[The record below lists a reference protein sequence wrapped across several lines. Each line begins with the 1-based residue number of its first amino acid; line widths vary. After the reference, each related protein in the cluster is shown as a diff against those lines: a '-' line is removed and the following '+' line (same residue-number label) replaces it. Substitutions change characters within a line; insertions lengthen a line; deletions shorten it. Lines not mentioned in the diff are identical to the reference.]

1 MKLDDLVA
9 SLTPADQEKLLQQ
22 VQDYKDAVDRE
33 KCQKSF
39 MAYVK
44 KMWPGFIHGRHH
56 AVMAK
61 KFEEIA
67 EGKLKR
73 LIINLGPRHAIMTS
87 MKIPTLAGM
96 KTMADLQVG
105 DYVFGPDGKPT
116 LVLGK
121 SEVFTDRQ
129 LYKVTTD
136 DGFSL
141 VVDGEH
147 LWTVSLH
154 RGDRKFFDYTTEQ
167 LWERQNGVMYRA
179 TRKTKVIQRQ
189 NKICDPSKVR
199 MPMLPRMA
207 AVERPEANL
216 LVDPYVL
223 GVWLGDGSKHQAI
236 ITCAD
241 DDAAFVR
248 PEIERR
254 GYTTTDQSTRYT
266 FGILDLKVK
275 LRELGVLENKH
286 IPEQYLNASIQQRR
300 DLLKGLMDTDGCVS
314 KAGQCYWMQSN
325 KALID
330 QVRVLLASL
339 GIKNSVSVSEA
350 KIGNKSYGD
359 TWRISFYAHDVCHLP
374 RKEERA
380 RVAKG
385 NKFGR
390 YIKVEKLNH
399 TGDTQCIKVD
409 REDGLFMA
417 GEGHII
423 THNTKSEFGSYL
435 LPSWFLGRFPE
446 KKVIQASNT
455 ADLAVNFG
463 RKVRNLVGSE
473 EYAKIFPDVA
483 LRQDSK
489 SAGRWA
495 TNKNGEYFAI
505 GVGGTMTGKG
515 ADLLIID
522 DPHSEQE
529 AALAA
534 GRPEIYD
541 SVFEW
546 YSSGPRQRLQPGGAI
561 VVIMTRWSKSDL
573 TGKILKT
580 AGELGKEDQWE
591 IIELPAIMPSGKPL
605 WPEFWSLEE
614 LSALRD
620 ELPPGKWNAQYQQ
633 NPTAEEGAIVKREWW
648 KIWEKEK
655 PPSCE
660 FVIQSWDT
668 AFTKGERND
677 YSACTTWGVF
687 HMNEDENDVNIILLD
702 CFQKRMEFPELK
714 EKALAHYREW
724 EPDAFI
730 VEAKAAGAPLIFEL
744 RKMGIPVSEY
754 TPSRG
759 NDKFVRINSVA
770 DLFQSG
776 KVWAPDTRWARELI
790 ENMAAFP
797 NAPHDDDVDSAVQAL
812 IRFRQG
818 GFLRLQTD
826 ERDDERSFKRKVAF
840 Y

>member
-9 SLTPADQEKLLQQ
+9 SLSPADQEKLLQQ

-73 LIINLGPRHAIMTS
+73 LCISLPPRH
-87 MKIPTLAGM
+87 
-96 KTMADLQVG
+96 
-105 DYVFGPDGKPT
+105 
-116 LVLGK
+116 
-121 SEVFTDRQ
+121 
-129 LYKVTTD
+129 
-136 DGFSL
+136 
-141 VVDGEH
+141 
-147 LWTVSLH
+147 
-154 RGDRKFFDYTTEQ
+154 
-167 LWERQNGVMYRA
+167 
-179 TRKTKVIQRQ
+179 
-189 NKICDPSKVR
+189 
-199 MPMLPRMA
+199 
-207 AVERPEANL
+207 
-216 LVDPYVL
+216 
-223 GVWLGDGSKHQAI
+223 
-236 ITCAD
+236 
-241 DDAAFVR
+241 
-248 PEIERR
+248 
-254 GYTTTDQSTRYT
+254 
-266 FGILDLKVK
+266 
-275 LRELGVLENKH
+275 
-286 IPEQYLNASIQQRR
+286 
-300 DLLKGLMDTDGCVS
+300 
-314 KAGQCYWMQSN
+314 
-325 KALID
+325 
-330 QVRVLLASL
+330 
-339 GIKNSVSVSEA
+339 
-350 KIGNKSYGD
+350 
-359 TWRISFYAHDVCHLP
+359 
-374 RKEERA
+374 
-380 RVAKG
+380 
-385 NKFGR
+385 
-390 YIKVEKLNH
+390 
-399 TGDTQCIKVD
+399 
-409 REDGLFMA
+409 
-417 GEGHII
+417 
-423 THNTKSEFGSYL
+423 TKSEFGSFL
-435 LPSWFLGRFPE
+435 LPSWYMGRFPD
-446 KKVIQASNT
+446 KKVMQASNT
-455 ADLAVNFG
+455 GELAVGFG
-463 RKVRNLVGSE
+463 RKVRNLVMSE
-473 EYAKIFPDVA
+473 QYAQIFPDVS

-489 SAGRWA
+489 AAGRWS
-495 TNKNGEYFAI
+495 TNKQGEYFAI
-505 GVGGTMTGKG
+505 GVGGTMTGRG
-515 ADLLIID
+515 ADLCVRPWSKVVTKRGTVRADEVVLGDELLGQEGFAKIHHIVQSWHESTIALNNLHVSANHPVLVADKGFVEAEQVSVGDKLISLSTLGKLWVIYQQWMSHGLSRTKLLAGIRHLGQHAATMWESACCKLHDLWRSWYQSLRTLEVVSELHGRHGASTVAFAYAGQDQLRRALRAWECPVGGRGNSAEQQTKRSQDNRVWSNINSFAVDQKDWLVSGSDQASNLCDGHDARTSAGVSANELAAKASHSDGHDRQRDCQIQQLRGSQEKVWWRQCLERLIRACKNSLWVQVEVRRVNRFAHPPVEFVNFHVGKNNTFVCESYITHNCIID
-522 DPHSEQE
+522 DPHTEGE

-534 GRPEIYD
+534 FQPEIYD
-541 SVFEW
+541 KSYEW
-546 YSSGPRQRLQPGGAI
+546 YTSGPRQRLQPNGAI
-561 VVIMTRWSKSDL
+561 VIIATRWSKRDL
-573 TGKILKT
+573 IGRVLKA
-580 AGELGKEDQWE
+580 AGELGKEDEWE
-591 IIELPAIMPSGKPL
+591 VIELPAIMPSGKPL
-605 WPEFWSLEE
+605 WPEFWSYEE

-687 HMNEDENDVNIILLD
+687 NMDEDESNVNIILLD

-744 RKMGIPVSEY
+744 RAMGIPVSEY